1 MPERKQQRFVA
12 EYLIDLNATA
22 AYKRAGYEGKGKSA
36 ENAASRMLGNVG
48 VQLAVTAA
56 MQQRGERTGI
66 TADQVIREIERMAV
80 TREAICIGVLL
91 FRYFPSP

>member
-1 MPERKQQRFVA
+1 
-12 EYLIDLNATA
+12 LNATQA
-22 AYKRAGYEGKGKSA
+22 AIRSGYSEKTAKQAGH
-36 ENAASRMLGNVG
+36 ENLTKPDIALEI
-48 VQLAVTAA
+48 QKA
-56 MQQRGERTGI
+56 MQERGERTGI

>member
-1 MPERKQQRFVA
+1 
-12 EYLIDLNATA
+12 
-22 AYKRAGYEGKGKSA
+22 
-36 ENAASRMLGNVG
+36 MLGNVG